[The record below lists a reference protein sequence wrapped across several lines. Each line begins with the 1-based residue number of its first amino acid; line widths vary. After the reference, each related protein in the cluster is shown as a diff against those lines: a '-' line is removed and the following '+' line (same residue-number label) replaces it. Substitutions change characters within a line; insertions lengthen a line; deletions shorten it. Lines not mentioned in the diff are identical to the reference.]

1 MFSGQ
6 VDQRSSY
13 IGTVT
18 VGMFGA
24 DQRQLFTSCTANF
37 LKSSDSQVDLPVSE
51 L

>member
-24 DQRQLFTSCTANF
+24 DQRQLFRRT
-37 LKSSDSQVDLPVSE
+37 VSHQ
-51 L
+51 LYSKLFKIFGFSG